1 MRRTR
6 PFSRARDLEQ
16 DYEISDAE
24 LARFLKRG
32 VATLYRHPRTGNP
45 ALSRSLEKLAS
56 ALASQGNL
64 TVHDTG
70 TAFHSPLRQGDLLG
84 RAGRLENLSHEEIR
98 RTLGDER
105 ATKADLI
112 RLGAER
118 FAISRSRL
126 ERLGKEEIVHTI
138 WSALRNEES
147 LEIISQE
154 AQRGGTKRSS

>member
-1 MRRTR
+1 MRRGR
-6 PFSRARDLEQ
+6 PFSRARDLKQ

-24 LARFLKRG
+24 LARFLKRL
-32 VATLYRHPRTGNP
+32 ATLYRVPRTGNP
-45 ALSRSLEKLAS
+45 ARSRSLEKLAS
-56 ALASQGNL
+56 AVASRANL
-64 TVHDTG
+64 TVHDT
-70 TAFHSPLRQGDLLG
+70 ASASHPPLRQGDLLR
-84 RAGRLENLSHEEIR
+84 RAGQLENLPHEEVR
-98 RTLGDER
+98 RILGDDR

-112 RLGAER
+112 RLGVER